1 MIVVIGEILID
12 RFPDYERI
20 GGAPFNFAF
29 HLKQMGWPVRL
40 LTRVGDDAAGRSIL
54 ETLEKS
60 GFSAEDTQ
68 IDAHH
73 PTGLVEVRLDD
84 QGVPRFEIRADAAY
98 DYLDLSRS
106 PLSGAQTQT
115 DLVYYGTLVQRT
127 ARGCRQVRTFL
138 EHMQPA
144 TCGFCDI
151 NLRPPHI
158 NPGAVQSSLVHT
170 DILKLNKQ
178 ELTQI
183 TEMLGGPQYEADSA
197 HWLLQTFALSQ
208 IVLTMGSDGSKVIT
222 ADRTITSPPVTVDAV
237 VDTVG
242 AGDAYAAV
250 FAAGC
255 LKGLPLELT
264 LATAAAFAAE
274 ICGLPGAVPT
284 DTGHYT
290 HLRKKMAP

>member
-29 HLKQMGWPVRL
+29 HVKQMGWPVRF
-40 LTRVGDDAAGRSIL
+40 LTRIGDDAAGRQIL
-54 ETLEKS
+54 ETLQKS
-60 GFSAEDTQ
+60 GLRAEDVQ

-73 PTGLVEVRLDD
+73 PTGLVEVTLDSR
-84 QGVPRFEIRADAAY
+84 GVPQFEICMDVAY
-98 DYLDLSRS
+98 DYLDLSRFPAIDVAS
-106 PLSGAQTQT
+106 AELI
-115 DLVYYGTLVQRT
+115 YYGTLVQRT
-127 ARGCRQVRTFL
+127 TRGYRQVQAFL
-138 EHMQPA
+138 EHLNPA

-158 NPGAVQSSLVHT
+158 NPKAIQSSLRHS
-170 DILKLNKQ
+170 DILKLNTQ
-178 ELTQI
+178 ELMQI
-183 TEMLGGPQYEADSA
+183 SAMLGGPQDESGAA
-197 HWLLQTFALSQ
+197 KWLLQTYALSQ

-222 ADRTITSPPVTVDAV
+222 DDQTITSPPVQVDAI

-255 LKGLPLELT
+255 LKALPLELT
-264 LATAAAFAAE
+264 LAMATEFAAD
-274 ICGLPGAVPT
+274 ICGLPGAVPM
-284 DTGHYT
+284 DIELYK
-290 HLRKKMAP
+290 HLHRKMAP